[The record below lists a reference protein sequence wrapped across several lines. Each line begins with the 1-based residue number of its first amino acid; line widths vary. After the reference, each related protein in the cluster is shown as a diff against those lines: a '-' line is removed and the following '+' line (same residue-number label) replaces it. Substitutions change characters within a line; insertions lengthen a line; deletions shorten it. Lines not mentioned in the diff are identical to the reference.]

1 MKSKNWALMA
11 CVMALYACIA
21 QANECG
27 NGVCEL
33 ETCTVKT
40 SIVLTKENRPL
51 LNKAVVTIEM
61 DNALFTS
68 NARPSQLLE
77 LPCGHAWK
85 VVAESEGVTR
95 TRTFNTVPKTSND
108 IVIAMDK

>member
-1 MKSKNWALMA
+1 MKSKKWALIA

-27 NGVCEL
+27 NGVCKL
-33 ETCTVKT
+33 ETCAVKT
-40 SIVLTKENRPL
+40 SIVLTKEGRPL
-51 LNKAVVTIEM
+51 LSKAVVTIEM
-61 DNALFTS
+61 DNTLFTS
-68 NARPSQLLE
+68 NARPSQSID

-85 VVAESEGVTR
+85 VVATSEGVTR